1 MHDDVIEENCKEEI
15 TATRKKKKI
24 KNPQD
29 NGSLVQEKGGKRETK
44 SKVKLASSDKDRQNV
59 EGGKVGCNDGSSSY
73 QRDADGVMIED
84 EEEGEEE
91 EGEEEEGEEEEGEEE
106 EGEEEEVGATY
117 SEESISSSESDQELL
132 PERKE
137 ENQYDVIALKV

>member
-1 MHDDVIEENCKEEI
+1 MHDDVIEEDCKEEI

-91 EGEEEEGEEEEGEEE
+91 EGEEEEGEEEE
-106 EGEEEEVGATY
+106 VGATY

-137 ENQYDVIALKV
+137 ENQYDVIALEV